1 LPDIRA
7 CAARRGCAIAARRR
21 RLRVERDRAEMAA
34 GIRQRNE
41 RRPSRFAAR
50 DRFRIDTFPATASIP
65 TRMGA
70 PPAAC
75 PRASTAVA
83 RSMRSRQRRRTHR
96 IGAHTIFRISPR
108 PAHPSMSSPVH
119 GASGDT
125 MKTNTTV
132 SIGAAARADSSTAT
146 PFAAAGRRISR
157 IHRADALDANPAT
170 PVRTRAACGRAQRR
184 RPQVRPA
191 HRRPR
196 TATRTL
202 SASRRCIRTH
212 RGRPRAPPTAA
223 AGADGDGPVARQLVA
238 PPAAGKRTQSR
249 RREPALPS

>member
-1 LPDIRA
+1 MPDIRA
-7 CAARRGCAIAARRR
+7 CAVRRGCAIAARRR

-34 GIRQRNE
+34 GIRQRDE

-65 TRMGA
+65 TRMGG

-83 RSMRSRQRRRTHR
+83 RSMRSRQRRRTDR

-146 PFAAAGRRISR
+146 LPSRPLAAVSR
-157 IHRADALDANPAT
+157 AFHRADALDANPAT
-170 PVRTRAACGRAQRR
+170 PVRTRAPRAAARSAGVRRFGRPTAGRA
-184 RPQVRPA
+184 PQPA
-191 HRRPR
+191 R
-196 TATRTL
+196 
-202 SASRRCIRTH
+202 
-212 RGRPRAPPTAA
+212 
-223 AGADGDGPVARQLVA
+223 
-238 PPAAGKRTQSR
+238 
-249 RREPALPS
+249 

>member
-1 LPDIRA
+1 MPDIRA
-7 CAARRGCAIAARRR
+7 CAVRRGCAIAARRHC
-21 RLRVERDRAEMAA
+21 LRVERDRRAAAA

-50 DRFRIDTFPATASIP
+50 DRFRIDTFPATASVP
-65 TRMGA
+65 TRMAA

-75 PRASTAVA
+75 LRASTAVA

-125 MKTNTTV
+125 MKTSTTV

-146 PFAAAGRRISR
+146 LASRPLAAASR
-157 IHRADALDANPAT
+157 ALRRADALDANPAT
-170 PVRTRAACGRAQRR
+170 PVRTRTPRAAARGVGAGVRRFGRPTAGRA
-184 RPQVRPA
+184 PQPA
-191 HRRPR
+191 R
-196 TATRTL
+196 
-202 SASRRCIRTH
+202 
-212 RGRPRAPPTAA
+212 
-223 AGADGDGPVARQLVA
+223 
-238 PPAAGKRTQSR
+238 
-249 RREPALPS
+249 

>member
-1 LPDIRA
+1 MPDIRA
-7 CAARRGCAIAARRR
+7 CAVRRGCAIAARRHC
-21 RLRVERDRAEMAA
+21 LRVERDRRAAAA

-50 DRFRIDTFPATASIP
+50 DRFRIDTFPATASVP
-65 TRMGA
+65 TRMAA

-75 PRASTAVA
+75 LRASTAVA

-125 MKTNTTV
+125 MKTSTTV

-146 PFAAAGRRISR
+146 LASRPLAAASR
-157 IHRADALDANPAT
+157 ALRRADALDANPAT
-170 PVRTRAACGRAQRR
+170 PVRTRTPRAAARGVGVGVRRFGRPTAGRA
-184 RPQVRPA
+184 PQPA
-191 HRRPR
+191 R
-196 TATRTL
+196 
-202 SASRRCIRTH
+202 
-212 RGRPRAPPTAA
+212 
-223 AGADGDGPVARQLVA
+223 
-238 PPAAGKRTQSR
+238 
-249 RREPALPS
+249 

>member
-7 CAARRGCAIAARRR
+7 CAVRRGCAIAARRR

-34 GIRQRNE
+34 GIRQRDE

-50 DRFRIDTFPATASIP
+50 DRFRIDTFPATASVP
-65 TRMGA
+65 TRMAA

-108 PAHPSMSSPVH
+108 PAHLSMSSPVH

-146 PFAAAGRRISR
+146 LPSRPLAAASR
-157 IHRADALDANPAT
+157 AFHRADALDANPAT
-170 PVRTRAACGRAQRR
+170 PVRTRTRTPRAAARSAGVRRFGRPTAGRA
-184 RPQVRPA
+184 PQPA
-191 HRRPR
+191 R
-196 TATRTL
+196 
-202 SASRRCIRTH
+202 
-212 RGRPRAPPTAA
+212 
-223 AGADGDGPVARQLVA
+223 
-238 PPAAGKRTQSR
+238 
-249 RREPALPS
+249 